1 MKNRVKISIDGKS
14 FTLVGEESEEHIRSV
29 AAYIDEK
36 MTEVREKAVAVTLDS
51 SLAYVLTSVNVADDY
66 FKEKAYTAELEG
78 RLIGMTARVQELTH
92 KLEEAEKAR
101 GNAENKLDE
110 YILAMEDNGSAQ
122 MHQTY
127 HSAGKN
133 KKGKNILFLCV
144 LLVMM
149 IPTEVILLPLYRL
162 IVKMDLINNMWGI
175 ILPYL
180 VVPMLVFF
188 FRQYLMGIPKD
199 FLDAAR
205 VDGCT
210 EYGIFFKIMIPLMK
224 PSFAIRKQL

>member
-133 KKGKNILFLCV
+133 KKGITIKINEKRKEITKSSMPMKHLREFHRFALFF
-144 LLVMM
+144 
-149 IPTEVILLPLYRL
+149 Y
-162 IVKMDLINNMWGI
+162 NG
-175 ILPYL
+175 
-180 VVPMLVFF
+180 
-188 FRQYLMGIPKD
+188 
-199 FLDAAR
+199 
-205 VDGCT
+205 
-210 EYGIFFKIMIPLMK
+210 
-224 PSFAIRKQL
+224 FA

>member
-92 KLEEAEKAR
+92 KLE
-101 GNAENKLDE
+101 NKLDE

-133 KKGKNILFLCV
+133 KKGK
-144 LLVMM
+144 
-149 IPTEVILLPLYRL
+149 
-162 IVKMDLINNMWGI
+162 K
-175 ILPYL
+175 
-180 VVPMLVFF
+180 
-188 FRQYLMGIPKD
+188 
-199 FLDAAR
+199 
-205 VDGCT
+205 
-210 EYGIFFKIMIPLMK
+210 
-224 PSFAIRKQL
+224 